1 MAAKNAGIKPVAAS
15 EIEPFPIRVTTKR
28 LPEVKHLG
36 DVKKIDGGKIEPVDI
51 VTFGSPCTNLSISG
65 KRAGL
70 FGKESSLFFDAV
82 RVIKEMRSAT
92 NGRNPRFIIFENV
105 CGVFSSDGGRD
116 FQKILTEIVRI
127 KEPLAPA
134 VPLPEKG
141 KWAGADIFMGEKFSV
156 AYRIFDAQYW
166 GVAQRRRRV
175 FLVADFDGE
184 CAGKILFEP
193 KSVCGNFAE
202 SFGKKENTAAEIE
215 NSVGKSG
222 EKFFVLNDQGG
233 IRMDITENKTAT
245 LRAEAHH
252 PPCVF
257 ENHGQDSRFRES
269 GGISQ
274 TISST
279 FGTGGNNQP
288 LVVDIRLTSDGTKN
302 SRSNIYETKISRCLD
317 TSGNVPQ
324 SNQGGVAICGTLN
337 ARDYKGVG
345 NQYVAEGKLQVE
357 KNSVRRLTPTECAKL
372 QGFPADWCSNL
383 ETENPT
389 DEEIIF
395 WQKVFQNVGKNKTS
409 SQIRRWLRN
418 PHSDSAEYKMWGNG
432 IALPCAEFI
441 LKKIS
446 VM

>member
-1 MAAKNAGIKPVAAS
+1 
-15 EIEPFPIRVTTKR
+15 
-28 LPEVKHLG
+28 
-36 DVKKIDGGKIEPVDI
+36 
-51 VTFGSPCTNLSISG
+51 
-65 KRAGL
+65 
-70 FGKESSLFFDAV
+70 
-82 RVIKEMRSAT
+82 
-92 NGRNPRFIIFENV
+92 
-105 CGVFSSDGGRD
+105 
-116 FQKILTEIVRI
+116 
-127 KEPLAPA
+127 
-134 VPLPEKG
+134 
-141 KWAGADIFMGEKFSV
+141 MGEKFSV

-257 ENHGQDSRFRES
+257 ENHGQDSRFKKLEKV
-269 GGISQ
+269 SQ

-372 QGFPADWCSNL
+372 QGFPADWCANL